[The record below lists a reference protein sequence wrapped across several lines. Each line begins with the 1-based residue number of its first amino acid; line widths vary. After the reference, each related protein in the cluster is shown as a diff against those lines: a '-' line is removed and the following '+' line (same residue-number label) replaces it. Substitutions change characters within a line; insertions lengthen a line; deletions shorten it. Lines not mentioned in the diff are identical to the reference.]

1 MKSNIPS
8 NYGSKDAVEDQE
20 FLYMGA
26 ATELEVEGGTP
37 VQKQLWKGQLEDS
50 GGIQSHPSAAVTQLF
65 QMRQVLLPSFDRREI

>member
-8 NYGSKDAVEDQE
+8 NYGSKEAVEDQE

-50 GGIQSHPSAAVTQLF
+50 GGI
-65 QMRQVLLPSFDRREI
+65 